1 MAVRFFKSLWGMES
15 LSLPD
20 ALARIA
26 EAGYEGVEAGLESV
40 QAARALD
47 ADLPLIAMLFEES
60 PETLA
65 EHLEAAGEV
74 GVESV
79 TVHAG
84 KDWWDEETAFRF
96 FEASLRRVEASGLIV
111 NFETHRG
118 RLLFN
123 ASSTAATL
131 QRFPEMRL
139 CADFSHWTCVSE
151 SLLEDQAEA
160 LVLAISRTR
169 HLHARIGHEEGPQVP
184 DPRSPRW
191 ARPTERFLQIWDE
204 VWQASGGDL
213 TVDPEF
219 GPPHYLW
226 TDAHSGEPAAD
237 LWEVCLWMRDTLRDR
252 WGESR
257 QQASQLPLP

>member
-1 MAVRFFKSLWGMES
+1 MSARFFKSLWGMES
-15 LSLPD
+15 LLLPD
-20 ALARIA
+20 ALAQIS
-26 EAGYEGVEAGLESV
+26 EAGYEGVEAHLGTAQE
-40 QAARALD
+40 ARALD
-47 ADLPLIAMLFEES
+47 AELPLIAMLFEES
-60 PETLA
+60 PESLA
-65 EHLEAAGEV
+65 INLEAAGAI

-84 KDWWDEETAFRF
+84 KDWWDEETGARF
-96 FEASLRRVEASGLIV
+96 FEAALRRVEASGLKV

-118 RLLFN
+118 RLLFD
-123 ASSTAATL
+123 ARSTAVL
-131 QRFPEMRL
+131 LRRFPEIRI

-160 LVLAISRTR
+160 LSLAIGRTD

-191 ARPTERFLQIWDE
+191 SRPVERFLGIWDE
-204 VWQASGGDL
+204 VWQASGGNL

-219 GPPHYLW
+219 GPPNYLW
-226 TDAHSGEPAAD
+226 SDPTTGAPAAN

-252 WGESR
+252 WAE
-257 QQASQLPLP
+257 